1 MKNLELIYKLSE
13 CFRNG
18 MQVPESCFECK
29 ISQKYYYVLV
39 REDEGLR
46 NKFNNIRKEYRE
58 RARISRPKKPIREI
72 KQDKMSILKKKSE
85 ENTRINDEWRR
96 SQEEQERA
104 IKESEGFVGVRSCL
118 DL

>member
-1 MKNLELIYKLSE
+1 
-13 CFRNG
+13 

-29 ISQKYYYVLV
+29 ISQKHYYVMV

-58 RARISRPKKPIREI
+58 NARISRPKKPIKEI
-72 KQDKMSILKKKSE
+72 KQDKMSTIRKKSE

-104 IKESEGFVGVRSCL
+104 IKEAEGFVGVRSCL